1 MKSQTI
7 LQTVINNTNNTLIA
21 QYLIAEIWKG
31 EGWELRRFI
40 FSFYFFFLLKVTAFD
55 VPSELSKWR

>member
-21 QYLIAEIWKG
+21 QYLIWKG

-40 FSFYFFFLLKVTAFD
+40 FSFYFFSFESGRL
-55 VPSELSKWR
+55 

>member
-7 LQTVINNTNNTLIA
+7 FQTVISNTNNTLIA
-21 QYLIAEIWKG
+21 QYLIADIWKG

-40 FSFYFFFLLKVTAFD
+40 FSFYFFFLLKVATFD
-55 VPSELSKWR
+55 VTSQLSKWR